1 MVMHPRERPGQR
13 GGISRREF
21 LRRSA
26 GTAAAVPSVA
36 AILAACSKPG
46 TLPPSS
52 SARANGPGTG
62 KYWPAG
68 SPYPLARQDA
78 PVTWKLWKD
87 PIASGVAP
95 ETGATLQIYNWADYI
110 FLKVVK
116 DFCAA
121 NNCNYR
127 ITTFNNT
134 DEALAKMRTGQL
146 QFDIFFPTID
156 ILGKL
161 VTAKLLQPLNHSYIP
176 HLASDVWETYQSPF
190 YDEGWRYTVP
200 YTAYTT
206 GIAYRRDL
214 ISDQSV
220 QAMSNPWDLL
230 WDPKYKGKVGIYDDY
245 RESISLALMKNGIT
259 DLNTSSQADLTN
271 AQNELIAMI
280 NAVGVR
286 TDINGVYIGMPAGRF
301 DAHLAWSGDAVAAW
315 GYWAQQNMSTYE
327 KMGYW
332 FPSNRVGAVN
342 NDLITI
348 PTSAPHPVLAHRFLD
363 WMMTYDNAMVNFS
376 WNGYQPPQRRAD
388 PNTLTTAK
396 DYYDEPYV
404 FPWLSDAIVRES
416 DFQTGRLEL
425 ELTPL
430 VDQAWHNAW
439 QAFNAGVA

>member
-1 MVMHPRERPGQR
+1 M
-13 GGISRREF
+13 
-21 LRRSA
+21 
-26 GTAAAVPSVA
+26 
-36 AILAACSKPG
+36 
-46 TLPPSS
+46 
-52 SARANGPGTG
+52 
-62 KYWPAG
+62 
-68 SPYPLARQDA
+68 
-78 PVTWKLWKD
+78 
-87 PIASGVAP
+87 
-95 ETGATLQIYNWADYI
+95 
-110 FLKVVK
+110 K

-121 NNCNYR
+121 NKCNYR

-200 YTAYTT
+200 YTTYTT

-245 RESISLALMKNGIT
+245 RESISLALLKNGIT

-315 GYWAQQNMSTYE
+315 GYWAQQNMSSYE

-332 FPSNRVGAVN
+332 FPANRVGAVN

-348 PTSAPHPVLAHRFLD
+348 PTSAPHPVLAHKFLD
-363 WMMTYDNAMVNFS
+363 WMMTYDNAMTNFS

-396 DYYDEPYV
+396 DYYDVPYV

-425 ELTPL
+425 ELTPQ
-430 VDQAWHNAW
+430 VDQVWHNAW